1 MSSVERD
8 ESLAITFGPVPSRR
22 LGRSLGINNV
32 PPKTCSYACVY
43 CQLGRTTTM
52 QTERRA
58 FYPPEAIER
67 AVRARVDEVQRAGEA
82 IDYLTLVPDGEPT
95 LDAGLDET
103 IERLKPLGIPIAV
116 ITNSS
121 LLSHAD
127 VRRALSSADWVSVK
141 VDAADEATWR
151 AVDRPHKALA
161 FDALRA
167 GTLTF
172 TDAFDGCLVTETML
186 VRGVNDSEDSVG
198 RIAALVG
205 RLNPAIAYLA
215 APIRPPAE
223 GWVEVPDEASIV
235 GAYAAFAD
243 RVDRVELLIE
253 YEGDAFSL
261 AGGIEETLLATASV
275 HPLREDAV
283 DDLLTRAGATW
294 DAVDRLVADGRLVRR
309 DHRGHTFFV
318 RRQPGR

>member
-1 MSSVERD
+1 MSSATGD
-8 ESLAITFGPVPSRR
+8 EALAITFGPVPSRR

-52 QTERRA
+52 RTERRA
-58 FYPPEAIER
+58 FYPPEAIEHV
-67 AVRARVDEVQRAGEA
+67 VRARVDEVRHAGET
-82 IDYLTLVPDGEPT
+82 IDYLTFVPDGEPT
-95 LDAGLDET
+95 LDAGLGET

-116 ITNSS
+116 ITNGSC
-121 LLSHAD
+121 LSRPD
-127 VRRALSSADWVSVK
+127 VQRALSSADWVSVK
-141 VDAADEATWR
+141 IDAADEATWR
-151 AVDRPHKALA
+151 TVDRPHKALA
-161 FDALRA
+161 FDEVRDGSL
-167 GTLTF
+167 
-172 TDAFDGCLVTETML
+172 AFADRFGGRLVTETML
-186 VRGVNDSEDSVG
+186 VRGVNDGEDSVE
-198 RIAALVG
+198 RIADLVR

-223 GWVEVPDEASIV
+223 AWVEVPDEASIV
-235 GAYAAFAD
+235 AAYATFAD

-283 DDLLTRAGATW
+283 DDLLTRSGSTW
-294 DAVDRLVADGRLVRR
+294 DDVDRLVADGRLVRR
-309 DHRGHTFFV
+309 DHRGHAFFV